1 MKRKVFMMTFM
12 ATLMMPFTVF
22 AANLTKDDLSAA
34 LTKFGS
40 ACQDYK
46 DQLANSA
53 WTCTDNKNVYTVDD
67 TKITIKAED
76 GSIQEVNYVINE
88 DGTIN
93 FTQEIVYT
101 KGLTYDQ
108 YKAKRKEGSALPSVA
123 MVAVA
128 MARGAAAHDIAAYH
142 LLTLFYELAEKS
154 KNGTTSSPSYIISA
168 DDVTASNDDGLVIKE
183 SEFPEKI
190 LEVLPLDFPNWTY
203 TDTYKDKSGQDY
215 SINSYKYTQNYTKID
230 DNSGKVTLTTVVD
243 SNADYTKLNGFYDA
257 HLKDLDIS
265 LDSSNKSQD
274 PTLEEETQPT
284 EKNPNTSVLISK
296 YSLIALAAILI
307 GVVLIR
313 KKAYFHKI

>member
-1 MKRKVFMMTFM
+1 M
-12 ATLMMPFTVF
+12 
-22 AANLTKDDLSAA
+22 
-34 LTKFGS
+34 
-40 ACQDYK
+40 
-46 DQLANSA
+46 
-53 WTCTDNKNVYTVDD
+53 
-67 TKITIKAED
+67 
-76 GSIQEVNYVINE
+76 
-88 DGTIN
+88 
-93 FTQEIVYT
+93 
-101 KGLTYDQ
+101 
-108 YKAKRKEGSALPSVA
+108 
-123 MVAVA
+123 
-128 MARGAAAHDIAAYH
+128 
-142 LLTLFYELAEKS
+142 
-154 KNGTTSSPSYIISA
+154 
-168 DDVTASNDDGLVIKE
+168 VIKE

>member
-1 MKRKVFMMTFM
+1 MMTFM

-34 LTKFGS
+34 LTKFGTV
-40 ACQDYK
+40 CQDFK
-46 DQLANSA
+46 DQLANSD
-53 WTCTDNKNVYTVDD
+53 WTCEDDKTVYTVDD

-76 GSIQEVNYVINE
+76 GSTQE

-128 MARGAAAHDIAAYH
+128 MARGTAAHDIAAYQ
-142 LLTLFYELAEKS
+142 LLTLFYELAEES

-168 DDVTASNDDGLVIKE
+168 DDVTASTDDGLVIKE
-183 SEFPEKI
+183 SEFPERI

-203 TDTYKDKSGQDY
+203 TDTYIYKSGQDD

-230 DNSGKVTLTTVVD
+230 DNSGKVTITTVVD
-243 SNADYTKLNGFYDA
+243 SNADYAKLNGFYDT

-265 LDSSNKSQD
+265 SGSSNKSQD
-274 PTLEEETQPT
+274 PALEEETQPT

-296 YSLIALAAILI
+296 YSLVALAAILI